1 MKSFTGF
8 SNRYNLKGGQN
19 FLQSNEIVAKF
30 AFCLVV
36 LFVFVVLLK
45 AGTRL
50 LSYIFTPSSDP
61 VLLNGM
67 KDGSNYS
74 MIPVDP
80 SQSHAVPILR
90 SKDQHDGLV
99 FTWSTWIFLKQ
110 PDMPNHGCAPGACPD
125 ERGRFNHIF
134 SKGSSTQGSNG
145 IMQPNNAPGLY
156 VSNDYRRLAFVM
168 STFENPNETIII
180 DDIPINHWINVIIRQ
195 DQHRLD
201 IFINGTLTRSAIL
214 KSVPNQNYDPVFLS
228 LNGGFQG
235 YISQLQYFAQ
245 AIGANKIQSIIDA
258 GPNLRDLDGN
268 LNQTDANYLS
278 FRWFF
283 PLQYSEMQ

>member
-1 MKSFTGF
+1 MTKFSSFGG
-8 SNRYNLKGGQN
+8 SNLKGGQK
-19 FLQSNEIVAKF
+19 FLQNNEIVAKF
-30 AFCLVV
+30 AFLLVV
-36 LFVFVVLLK
+36 IFVFVVLLK

-50 LSYIFTPSSDP
+50 LAYIFTPSSDP
-61 VLLNGM
+61 ILLNGM
-67 KDGSNYS
+67 KDGTNYS

-80 SQSHAVPILR
+80 NQSGAIPILR
-90 SKDQHDGLV
+90 STDQYDGLV

-110 PDMPNHGCAPGACPD
+110 PDIPNHGCAPGACPD
-125 ERGRFNHIF
+125 ERTRFNHIF
-134 SKGSSTQGSNG
+134 SKGSSTQGPNG

-156 VSNDYRRLAFVM
+156 VSNDYRRLVFVM
-168 STFENPNETIII
+168 STFENPHETIII

-214 KSVPNQNYDPVFLS
+214 KSIPNQNYDPVFLS

-235 YISQLQYFAQ
+235 YISQLQYFAE

-258 GPNLRDLDGN
+258 GPNLRSLGGN
-268 LNQTDANYLS
+268 IDQTDVNYLS